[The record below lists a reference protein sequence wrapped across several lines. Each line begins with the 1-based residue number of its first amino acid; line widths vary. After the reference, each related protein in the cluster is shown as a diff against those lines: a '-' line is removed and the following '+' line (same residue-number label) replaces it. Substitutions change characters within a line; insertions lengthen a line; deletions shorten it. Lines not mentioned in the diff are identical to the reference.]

1 MGLFL
6 AGEPGR
12 RLRLALAA
20 KIWGGGGGGAEWQ
33 PPVPVL

>member
-12 RLRLALAA
+12 LLRLALAA
-20 KIWGGGGGGAEWQ
+20 KIWGGRGAEWQ
-33 PPVPVL
+33 PPVPGL

>member
-20 KIWGGGGGGAEWQ
+20 KIWGGGGGAEWQ